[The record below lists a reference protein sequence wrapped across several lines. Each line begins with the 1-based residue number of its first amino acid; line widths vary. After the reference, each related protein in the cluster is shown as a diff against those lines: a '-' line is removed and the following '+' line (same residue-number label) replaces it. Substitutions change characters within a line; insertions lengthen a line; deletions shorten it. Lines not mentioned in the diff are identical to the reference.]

1 MNYDPIEVPKLERK
15 TGKFGRVYVAPE
27 GDELPSVT
35 TVLSYQ
41 PNESLDKWK
50 ASIGEDEAKRI
61 ASRAAHRGTYI
72 HSMCESLL
80 KGTEPPSKNLFYTE
94 MWQSFKPLIEQI
106 GVVNALETPLY
117 SKFLGVAGTV
127 DCVGIWDGRL
137 SIIDFKTSSKVKT
150 SADIPSYFMQCAAYA
165 VMWEE
170 LTKRPITQ
178 LVVLMAIEDEAPKVF
193 IEHRDSWIKNFMSLR
208 EAYRKETGL

>member
-1 MNYDPIEVPKLERK
+1 MKYEPIEVPTLERK
-15 TGKFGRVYVAPE
+15 NGKFGRVYVTPE
-27 GDELPSVT
+27 GVELPSVT

-41 PNESLDKWK
+41 PNESLDRWK
-50 ASIGEDEAKRI
+50 ASIGETEAKRI

-80 KGTEPPSKNLFYTE
+80 KGTEPPPKNLFYTE
-94 MWQSFKPLIEQI
+94 MWQNFKPLVEQI
-106 GVVNALETPLY
+106 GVVNALEAPLY
-117 SKFLGVAGTV
+117 SKYLGVAGTV
-127 DCVGIWDGRL
+127 DCVGVWNDRL
-137 SIIDFKTSSKVKT
+137 SIIDFKTSSKVKN
-150 SADIPSYFMQCAAYA
+150 AEDIPSYFMQCAAYA

-178 LVVLMAIEDEAPKVF
+178 LVVLMAIEDENAKVF
-193 IEHRDSWIKNFMSLR
+193 VEHRDSWIRNFMSLR